1 MINGITYP
9 GVPLM
14 YDIYKDQVI
23 TFHPIY
29 NQRILINPDK
39 IDEFSLSNGERF
51 KYLEG
56 NESYSNNSNGLYQVL
71 NDGENLVLLKRFK
84 ATKSNRDISIYTDEF
99 VEKNDFF
106 IWKSGIFNQINK
118 SKQAFEVLGLDK
130 KTVNKYLKERKI
142 RFQDTPEKYLI
153 TLVELA
159 SQNPLTKTK

>member
-1 MINGITYP
+1 
-9 GVPLM
+9 
-14 YDIYKDQVI
+14 
-23 TFHPIY
+23 
-29 NQRILINPDK
+29 
-39 IDEFSLSNGERF
+39 
-51 KYLEG
+51 
-56 NESYSNNSNGLYQVL
+56 
-71 NDGENLVLLKRFK
+71 
-84 ATKSNRDISIYTDEF
+84 